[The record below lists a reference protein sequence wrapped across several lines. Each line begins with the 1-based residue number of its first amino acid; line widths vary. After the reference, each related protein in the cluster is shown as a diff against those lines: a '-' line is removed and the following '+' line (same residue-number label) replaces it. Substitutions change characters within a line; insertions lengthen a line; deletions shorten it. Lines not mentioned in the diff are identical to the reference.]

1 MLLIQPPLL
10 EGREYFFASA
20 LALFILF
27 LSLSLEYKHY
37 KQLTQFDDAIVE
49 VEVLKHYTKNRE
61 GEFYDVLKMRL
72 EEGATFYMTSRAP
85 LKNLVGYRSR
95 VWLLTEDIDFL
106 SYLKGFV
113 TRAKILSISRQKSEK
128 FEFARDLRETH
139 KNEKIAEIYGAL
151 FYAIALPHTLQQHFS
166 TLGLSHL
173 LAISGFHLGVLSFI
187 LYTLLYFPYTEAQKR
202 WFPYRHRNRDIFLI
216 VALLLGFYLLFL
228 GEVASLMRAY
238 TMLLV
243 GYFLHDRGFKVVS
256 IQTLLVSLITLL
268 VLWPRLFF
276 MMGFWLS
283 VSGVYFIFLYLHY
296 FSSGSKIVHMV
307 LISIWVY
314 LMMTPVS
321 LVLFGN
327 YSLYHPLSIIWSLL
341 FTLFYPLA
349 LLLHLIGYGQLLDGL
364 LQYLLAVDTKGVTFA
379 ISTWWLLP
387 YMGLAVGAYF
397 SKLLFYGLFLVA
409 LGVSIAAIYQVA

>member
-10 EGREYFFASA
+10 EGREYFFASV